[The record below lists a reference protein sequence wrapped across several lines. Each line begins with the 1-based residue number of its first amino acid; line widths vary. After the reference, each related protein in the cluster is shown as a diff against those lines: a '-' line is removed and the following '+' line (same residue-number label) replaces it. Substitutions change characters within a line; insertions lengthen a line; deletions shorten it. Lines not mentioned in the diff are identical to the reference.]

1 MSKSV
6 NQLKIG
12 VFLSY
17 MQMAL
22 SIIINLIYT
31 PLMIRTLG
39 QSEYGLYNTVSS
51 TISML
56 SLLSLGFGSG
66 YIRYYSI
73 YKKEGDNEKIYK
85 LNGLFLI
92 IFTIIGLIGLVC
104 GLWLSNNLHFVFD
117 SGLTGAEYSIARIL
131 MLLLTVNL
139 ALSFPMSVFS
149 NIIAANEKYV
159 FLKLLGMLK
168 TVGSPL
174 ITIPVLLMGYGSI
187 ALVAVTL
194 GISIVTDILY
204 FIYVIFVLKNR
215 FIFHGFEKGLF
226 KSLFVYTSFIAIN
239 LIVDQIN
246 WNIDKLLLGRFQGT
260 VSVAI
265 YSVAYTLYQCC
276 MTLSTSISGVF
287 TPRIH
292 RIVNEAGG
300 DISQRRIKLTD
311 LFVKVGRIQFLLLGL
326 VVSGIIFFGKP
337 FIYFWAGDGY
347 NQSYY
352 VVLLLIIPMIIP
364 LSQNIGIEVQ
374 RAENK
379 HKFRSVFYLAMA
391 SINLLLSLFLVQ
403 KYGAIGVAVGTA
415 IPLIL
420 ANGIVMNIYYHKKCD
435 IDILLFWKNIIRL
448 SIGLIPPIIIGSIII
463 KFVNISSI
471 LILIAC
477 IGFYAIVYCV
487 SMWFIGMNKYEKNLM
502 KKPLFKILRRT
513 GNK

>member
-168 TVGSPL
+168 TVGGPL

-187 ALVAVTL
+187 ALVSITL
-194 GISIVTDILY
+194 IISIATDILY
-204 FIYVIFVLKNR
+204 FIYVIYVLKNR

-292 RIVNEAGG
+292 RIVNETGEN
-300 DISQRRIKLTD
+300 ISQRKIKLTD

-352 VVLLLIIPMIIP
+352 VVLLLIIPATIALI
-364 LSQNIGIEVQ
+364 QNIGIEAQ

-379 HKFRSVFYLAMA
+379 HKFRSIVYLIMA
-391 SINLLLSLFLVQ
+391 CINLILTLFLCQ
-403 KYGAIGVAVGTA
+403 KFGAIGAALGTA
-415 IPLIL
+415 ISLIV
-420 ANGIVMNIYYHKKCD
+420 ANGAVMNIYYHKKCD
-435 IDILLFWKNIIRL
+435 IDILLFWKNIIRMC
-448 SIGLIPPIIIGSIII
+448 IGLIPPIIIGVIII
-463 KFVNISSI
+463 KFINLYII
-471 LILIAC
+471 WKLFIFICL
-477 IGFYAIVYCV
+477 YTIVYCV
-487 SMWFIGMNKYEKNLM
+487 SMWFIGMNKYEKSLIL
-502 KKPLFKILRRT
+502 KPIKNIFKR
-513 GNK
+513 G